1 MMTGMQTGL
10 LIVLSFIVLVFCV
23 VDLWHLK
30 QMLKTM
36 RHMDKNIAEL
46 VRKLSERVK

>member
-1 MMTGMQTGL
+1 MIPLL
-10 LIVLSFIVLVFCV
+10 LILVAIVFVFCV

-36 RHMDKNIAEL
+36 RLMEAHLNKMAIMGIKI
-46 VRKLSERVK
+46 